1 VRVCQFLDIPYL
13 WTDTLCIVQD
23 DHSERTREI
32 SNMGH
37 IYKNAYLNIGAM
49 LAAEAVD
56 GKAKVGLFVDRAA
69 YAHYNDPVCAPV
81 LRKDFDELCY
91 ISARVIDIDLNSS
104 ALISRGWVLQ
114 ERLLSPR
121 SVYFEHKLEWECPEL
136 LASEYYT
143 DGVPRDDVLRP
154 SPNIWGD
161 HTPFRLKNLI
171 LDLRYVADESNLQ
184 RSGYWSSKYEC
195 WMRLVETFSHCN
207 LTYESDYLLA
217 LSGLAKHFIQEFD
230 DECLAGIWRKDIF
243 HQLLWYRVFSP
254 QLTGDERTSP
264 QDYLG
269 ESMKTPIIQT

>member
-1 VRVCQFLDIPYL
+1 LQHRPHLQQ
-13 WTDTLCIVQD
+13 CIFEHRSHVSSTEND
-23 DHSERTREI
+23 DDSKI
-32 SNMGH
+32 
-37 IYKNAYLNIGAM
+37 
-49 LAAEAVD
+49 
-56 GKAKVGLFVDRAA
+56 GLFVDRAA
-69 YAHYNDPVCAPV
+69 YANNNDPVCARV
-81 LRKDFDELCY
+81 LRKDFNELCY
-91 ISARVIDIDLNSS
+91 ISARVIDVDLNSS
-104 ALISRGWVLQ
+104 ALMSRGWVLQ

-121 SVYFEHKLEWECPEL
+121 SVYFEHKLIWECPEL
-136 LASEYYT
+136 LASEYYP
-143 DGVPRDDVLRP
+143 DGVPRDGIFRPRP
-154 SPNIWGD
+154 SPNIWRS

-171 LDLRYVADESNLQ
+171 LDSRYVADESNLQ

-230 DECLAGIWRKDIF
+230 DEYLVGIWRKDIF

-254 QLTGDERTSP
+254 QLTRNKRTSP